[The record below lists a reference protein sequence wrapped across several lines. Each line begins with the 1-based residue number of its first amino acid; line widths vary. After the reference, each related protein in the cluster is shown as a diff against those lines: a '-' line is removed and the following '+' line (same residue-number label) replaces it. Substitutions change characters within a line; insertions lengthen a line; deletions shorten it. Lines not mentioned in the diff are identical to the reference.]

1 MQTEITSIR
10 ERLHSLT
17 LEITAGQ
24 NVNSELHRHIEDERR
39 TIEKERKTYED
50 ALADLRAAD
59 VAAREGQLA
68 AQDDSRRQAQL
79 AKEASDKYQRELLDH
94 AEDVKRFNVIS
105 NELDT
110 IRSTV
115 REHQLAEEV
124 AIANLVASET
134 SWNRQKLALEQ
145 EITDSKKR

>member
-1 MQTEITSIR
+1 M
-10 ERLHSLT
+10 
-17 LEITAGQ
+17 
-24 NVNSELHRHIEDERR
+24 
-39 TIEKERKTYED
+39 
-50 ALADLRAAD
+50 
-59 VAAREGQLA
+59 
-68 AQDDSRRQAQL
+68 

-124 AIANLVASET
+124 AVANLMASET